1 MIKKQAEKE
10 YSYLKRGPSGKRM
23 GRDGFSLI
31 EILIVLVV
39 LAIIV
44 DGVTMIMGK
53 NSDRA
58 KFVAAQKD
66 LDLIQQAFMR
76 YYSQTGSFAGVQE
89 EGTLDNCF
97 RESHQGHQRIS
108 IFQQVFNKPLSSF
121 KTPWNTDYMIRAKI
135 DESSGTGTIIA
146 FIPEVKGFP
155 MTRPNPIG
163 GIALGDILVD
173 TVSSKDGSEIP
184 MYRIIFN
191 TNY

>member
-1 MIKKQAEKE
+1 
-10 YSYLKRGPSGKRM
+10 
-23 GRDGFSLI
+23 
-31 EILIVLVV
+31 
-39 LAIIV
+39 
-44 DGVTMIMGK
+44 
-53 NSDRA
+53 
-58 KFVAAQKD
+58 
-66 LDLIQQAFMR
+66 
-76 YYSQTGSFAGVQE
+76 
-89 EGTLDNCF
+89 
-97 RESHQGHQRIS
+97 
-108 IFQQVFNKPLSSF
+108 
-121 KTPWNTDYMIRAKI
+121 MIRAKI